1 MNCTDFLAGID
12 TAMTTSG
19 GRAHARS
26 CTDCAAVAI
35 ATDSLNLFRTIEK
48 TPAVPKGEL
57 DEFVADVVGEIRLR
71 EMEKTV
77 DEPAETPR
85 WVGLAMV
92 AAILAAIAGGLFIQ
106 DRNVVATAPLEAS
119 IPATATAPAH
129 AEIFSSTLPV
139 VDGYANSNAMIV
151 ELPAETTDDIRIVMI
166 FDETLPQDL

>member
-26 CTDCAAVAI
+26 CADCAAAAI
-35 ATDSLNLFRTIEK
+35 ATDSINLFRTIEK
-48 TPAVPKGEL
+48 TPAVPKSEF

-71 EMEKTV
+71 ETEKTV
-77 DEPAETPR
+77 EEPAETPR

-119 IPATATAPAH
+119 IPADATAPAN
-129 AEIFSSTLPV
+129 AETFSSTLPV
-139 VDGYANSNAMIV
+139 VEGYSNNNAMIV